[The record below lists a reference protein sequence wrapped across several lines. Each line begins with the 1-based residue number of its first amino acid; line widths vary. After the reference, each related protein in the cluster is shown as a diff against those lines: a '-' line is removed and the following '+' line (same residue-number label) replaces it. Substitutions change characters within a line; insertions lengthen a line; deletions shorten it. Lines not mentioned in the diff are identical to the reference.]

1 MAQFFD
7 IVTTAFLTLGCLLA
21 LTGALGILRMP
32 DFYSR
37 LHPAGKTD
45 SLAQVLIMVGLLFQ
59 CFRYPTIGTGAAIR
73 LVMITAFIFMTSP
86 VATHAIARA
95 AYVGGLR
102 PWQQRNEPH
111 V

>member
-1 MAQFFD
+1 MEQVFD
-7 IVTTAFLTLGCLLA
+7 VLTTVFLVLGCALA
-21 LTGALGILRMP
+21 LTGAVGVLRMP

-45 SLAQVLIMVGLLFQ
+45 SLAQVLIMMGLLFQ
-59 CFRYPTIGTGAAIR
+59 CFRYPTIGAGAAIR
-73 LVMITAFIFMTSP
+73 LVLITAFIFMTSP

-95 AYVGGLR
+95 AYLGGLR
-102 PWQQRNEPH
+102 PWQKRNESD

>member
-1 MAQFFD
+1 MQS
-7 IVTTAFLTLGCLLA
+7 ILNILTTAFLTLGCILA
-21 LTGALGILRMP
+21 LTGAMGILRMP

-59 CFRYPTIGTGAAIR
+59 CFRYPTIGVGAAVR
-73 LVMITAFIFMTSP
+73 LVLITGFIFMTSP

-95 AYVGGLR
+95 AYLAGLR
-102 PWQQRNEPH
+102 PWRNPE
-111 V
+111 

>member
-1 MAQFFD
+1 VQPILD
-7 IVTTAFLTLGCLLA
+7 VLTTAFLAVGCVLA
-21 LTGALGILRMP
+21 LTGAMGILRMP

-59 CFRYPTIGTGAAIR
+59 CFRYPAIGVGAAIR
-73 LVMITAFIFMTSP
+73 LVMITGFIFMTSP

-95 AYVGGLR
+95 AYLGGLR
-102 PWQQRNEPH
+102 PWQKPDEPD

>member
-1 MAQFFD
+1 
-7 IVTTAFLTLGCLLA
+7 LGCLLA

-95 AYVGGLR
+95 AYLGGLR